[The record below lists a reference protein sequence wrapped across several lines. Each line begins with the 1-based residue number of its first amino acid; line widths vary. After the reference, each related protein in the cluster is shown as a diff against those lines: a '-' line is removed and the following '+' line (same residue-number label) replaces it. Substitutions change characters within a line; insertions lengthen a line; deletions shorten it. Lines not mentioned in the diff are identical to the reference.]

1 VKILTLEVSDE
12 IYEALSYLGSFT
24 STSAET
30 KAAGIL
36 DLHTRESRDTLAW
49 RESGRGGGTTL
60 TQSEIKQ
67 SIQNIRRKGYLAAG
81 FFIPERD
88 DEE

>member
-1 VKILTLEVSDE
+1 VKTLTLEVSDE
-12 IYEALSYLGSFT
+12 MYTALSYRASITGT
-24 STSAET
+24 TAENWAT
-30 KAAGIL
+30 NALDAATER
-36 DLHTRESRDTLAW
+36 TRDELSW

>member
-1 VKILTLEVSDE
+1 VKTLTLEVSDE
-12 IYEALSYLGSFT
+12 VYAALSHRGAIVGST
-24 STSAET
+24 PET
-30 KAAGIL
+30 WACGIL
-36 DLHTRESRDTLAW
+36 DLHTRGTRDELAW
-49 RESGRGGGTTL
+49 RDSGRGGGTTL

-88 DEE
+88 DDE